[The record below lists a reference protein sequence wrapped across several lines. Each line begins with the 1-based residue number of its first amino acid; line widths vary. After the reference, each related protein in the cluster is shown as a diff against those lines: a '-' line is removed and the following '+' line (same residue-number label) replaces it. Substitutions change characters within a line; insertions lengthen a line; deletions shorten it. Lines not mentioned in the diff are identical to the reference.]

1 MNLVKCKNGHYYDGD
16 KFDSCPHCSGNAME
30 NNVKNDDETVS
41 MDVQNM
47 PTLDPAPTEPVT
59 EPAPGYIPVGGVA
72 VIPADS
78 EKTVGFYE
86 NNVGTEPVVGWLVC
100 IEGGEFGKSFNLKA
114 GKNFIGRNP
123 LVNDIALPTD
133 NSVSREKH
141 AIVIYDPK
149 SRSFLVQPGMS
160 SELFYVNDEVVLQAA
175 VIKTRDIISVGKT
188 KLMFVPCCGSD
199 FSWDDC
205 KKED

>member
-16 KFDSCPHCSGNAME
+16 KFDSCPHCGGNVIG
-30 NNVKNDDETVS
+30 NNGGNDDETVS

-59 EPAPGYIPVGGVA
+59 APVTEPGSVA
-72 VIPADS
+72 IIPADS

-100 IEGGEFGKSFNLKA
+100 VEGSEFGKSFNLKA

-123 LVNDIALPTD
+123 LVNDIVLTGD
-133 NSVSREKH
+133 SSVSREKH
-141 AIVIYDPK
+141 AIVVYDPK
-149 SRSFLVQPGMS
+149 SRNFLVQPGLS

-175 VIKTRDIISVGKT
+175 AIKTRDFISVGNT
-188 KLMFVPCCGSD
+188 KLMFVPCCGPN
-199 FSWDDC
+199 FTWDDYR
-205 KKED
+205 KEK